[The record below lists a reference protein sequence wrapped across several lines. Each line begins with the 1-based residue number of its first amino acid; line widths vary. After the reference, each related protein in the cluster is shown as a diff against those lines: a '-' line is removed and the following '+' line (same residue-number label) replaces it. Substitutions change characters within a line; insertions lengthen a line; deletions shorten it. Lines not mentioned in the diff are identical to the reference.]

1 MSFLDLIRLF
11 LAVADERSFTLA
23 ARRLN
28 ITPTAV
34 SKGVRALEK
43 RHGVAL
49 FVRTTRSVALTE
61 AGAGLLGAIK
71 PAVGQIDDA
80 FSELSR
86 YQGRPSG
93 HLRITAPRSFGFLV
107 ARHLV
112 PRLRAA
118 CPDITVDLSLDDGL
132 VELVAEGFDAGIR
145 LGQAIAQ
152 DMVAIRLSQP
162 LAWSLVSSP
171 DYLKEAGVPERPQDL
186 LRHRTLRYRF
196 STSNRLPPWRLNGPD
211 GELLLDTD
219 AQLTANDTQM
229 IAEWARQGLGIAYL
243 PDLEIVEDVRRGRL
257 VRVLQQ
263 YVPDTSGLF
272 LYFPMRTQHQPKM
285 RALIEQVSL
294 LAGEGVFDIRCES
307 WPAASSKDGKIASP
321 TLSNRSR

>member
-1 MSFLDLIRLF
+1 MSSLDLIRLF
-11 LAVADERSFTLA
+11 LAVAEERSFTLA

-34 SKGVRALEK
+34 SKGVRVLEK
-43 RHGVAL
+43 QHRVAL

-61 AGAGLLGAIK
+61 AGTTLQAALR

-86 YQGRPSG
+86 HQSRPSG

-112 PRLRAA
+112 PRLRTAY
-118 CPDITVDLSLDDGL
+118 PDITFDLSLDDGL
-132 VELVAEGFDAGIR
+132 ADLVTEGLDAGIR

-162 LAWSLVSSP
+162 LAWSLVASP
-171 DYLKEAGVPERPQDL
+171 GYAGGADRLEQPHDL
-186 LRHRTLRYRF
+186 LRHQVLRYRF
-196 STSNRLPPWRLNGPD
+196 NTASRLPAWRLLGLD
-211 GELLLDTD
+211 GELLLDIN
-219 AQLTANDTQM
+219 AHLTANDTQM
-229 IAEWARQGLGIAYL
+229 LAEWARQGLGIAYL
-243 PDLEIVEDVRRGRL
+243 PDLEIKEDVDAGRL
-257 VRVLQQ
+257 VRVLRQF
-263 YVPDTSGLF
+263 VPDTSGLY

-285 RALIEQVSL
+285 RALIEQVNL
-294 LAGEGVFDIRCES
+294 LAGEGAFDIRC
-307 WPAASSKDGKIASP
+307 A
-321 TLSNRSR
+321 N